1 VTLLRQYRFASFTL
15 VLVSIIAFSIA
26 TVDFLQ
32 LFVALVLAMVSW
44 YTTEGPRGRTLPN
57 WLVNTLIAGALA
69 WHALDFMRS
78 GELSAAVSTL
88 GRFLLWL
95 LIIKLFARPSVH
107 EDRQRLSLATMLVI
121 AGCLESVQFA
131 FGALVILYAALAIW
145 TAMLWR
151 LHASHAAGRSS
162 RAATKGFSPPL
173 ELAFGRRATP
183 QFRGMAVVSILF
195 VFVAS
200 AGVFVLFPRIPTLM
214 DARGPRGARTVSGFS
229 DEISLRGGDRISESR
244 RELFVVRWFGPDGEP
259 VRPSRTLFLRGAV
272 LDRYD
277 PAGERWLSA
286 RNTTGLRT
294 IRTPPAKE
302 FVSLGSSSDGSET
315 AAYTAEFEMRALAT
329 DVVFTL
335 YAPTA
340 LATTDTR
347 TVNFDP
353 ATYLIRDASSNRTA
367 RYWSYTLRV
376 QPQPSSATLADLS
389 GAGAGSGP
397 ARTRRGLQMPVP
409 EIRPIAERILA
420 EARKSVNL
428 PPEPAP
434 EASDAERFVYQ
445 REVAR
450 GIADWM
456 QSNFTYTT
464 DLSSIVKVA
473 DEDPIVSFLTRYRRG
488 HCEYFASGL
497 CAVLR
502 SLGIESRIITGY
514 IAMEF
519 DDATGEYTVRESN
532 AHAWVEV
539 RTGPY
544 AWTTVDATPE
554 DSLRELQEQNRSFAD
569 NFRWLYGT
577 IEFLWN
583 SRVVSYDSATQ
594 AAIADRVQTGWRESI
609 GEWLTSIND
618 RLSALT
624 TRLSLGQAGGVWL
637 AFIALGVLAAGLAP
651 AIVLLRQ
658 KRLRRALK
666 LDGVPRARRRALLR
680 ETSFYADALGELSR
694 AGFAKPEHVTPREH
708 ARALEE
714 RNPAAGQVFAAVAE
728 EFYRI
733 RFGDWTPP
741 AGHAEEMKSRI
752 FALRQALRQNLVLKM
767 AD

>member
-1 VTLLRQYRFASFTL
+1 MTLLRQYRFASFLL

-26 TVDFLQ
+26 TVDFLL

-44 YTTEGPRGRTLPN
+44 YTTEGPRGRTLPI
-57 WLVNTLIAGALA
+57 WLANTLIVGALA

-183 QFRGMAVVSILF
+183 QFRGMTVVSILF

-259 VRPSRTLFLRGAV
+259 VQPARALFLRGAV

-294 IRTPPAKE
+294 VRTPPAKE
-302 FVSLGSSSDGSET
+302 FAPLGSSSESTDGAT
-315 AAYTAEFEMRALAT
+315 YTAEFEMRALAT
-329 DVVFTL
+329 EVVFTL

-340 LATTDTR
+340 LATAETR

-353 ATYLIRDASSNRTA
+353 ATYLIRDASSNRAA
-367 RYWSYTLRV
+367 RYWSYSLRV
-376 QPQPSSATLADLS
+376 QPQPTGTVLADLS
-389 GAGAGSGP
+389 GVSAGAS
-397 ARTRRGLQMPVP
+397 RSRRGLQMPVP
-409 EIRPIAERILA
+409 EILPIAEQILA

-428 PPEPAP
+428 PPEPGP
-434 EASDAERFVYQ
+434 EASDTERFVYQ

-450 GIADWM
+450 GVADWM

-464 DLSSIVKVA
+464 DLSSIVKVTG
-473 DEDPIVSFLTRYRRG
+473 EDPIVSFLTRYRRG

-502 SLGIESRIITGY
+502 ALGIESRIITGY
-514 IAMEF
+514 IAMEY
-519 DDATGEYTVRESN
+519 DEATGEYTVRESN

-539 RTGPY
+539 RTGPF

-583 SRVVSYDSATQ
+583 SRVVSYDSAAQ
-594 AAIADRVQTGWRESI
+594 AAIADRVQSGWRESV
-609 GEWLTSIND
+609 GEWVTAVND

-624 TRLSLGQAGGVWL
+624 TRLSLGQAGGVWF

-651 AIVLLRQ
+651 AIVLFRR

-680 ETSFYADALGELSR
+680 DASFYADALGELSR
-694 AGFAKPEHVTPREH
+694 AGFSKPDHVTPREH

-741 AGHAEEMKSRI
+741 AGHAEEMKSRV

>member
-1 VTLLRQYRFASFTL
+1 MTLLRQYRFASFLL

-26 TVDFLQ
+26 TVDFLL

-44 YTTEGPRGRTLPN
+44 YTTEGPRGRTLPI
-57 WLVNTLIAGALA
+57 WLANTLIVGALA

-183 QFRGMAVVSILF
+183 QFRGMTVVSILC

-259 VRPSRTLFLRGAV
+259 VQPVRALFLRGAV

-294 IRTPPAKE
+294 VRTPPAKE
-302 FVSLGSSSDGSET
+302 FAPLGSSSESTDGAT
-315 AAYTAEFEMRALAT
+315 YTAEFEMRALAT
-329 DVVFTL
+329 EVVFTL

-340 LATTDTR
+340 LATAETR

-353 ATYLIRDASSNRTA
+353 ATYLIRDASSNRAA
-367 RYWSYTLRV
+367 RYWSYSLRV
-376 QPQPSSATLADLS
+376 QPQPTGTVLADLS
-389 GAGAGSGP
+389 GVSAGAS
-397 ARTRRGLQMPVP
+397 RSRRGLQMPVP
-409 EIRPIAERILA
+409 EILPIAEQILA

-428 PPEPAP
+428 PPEPGP
-434 EASDAERFVYQ
+434 EASDTERFVYQ

-450 GIADWM
+450 GVADWM

-464 DLSSIVKVA
+464 DLSSIVKVTG
-473 DEDPIVSFLTRYRRG
+473 EDPIVSFLTRYRRG

-502 SLGIESRIITGY
+502 ALGIESRIITGY
-514 IAMEF
+514 IAMEY
-519 DDATGEYTVRESN
+519 DEATGEYTVRESN

-539 RTGPY
+539 RTGPF

-583 SRVVSYDSATQ
+583 SRVVSYDSAAQ
-594 AAIADRVQTGWRESI
+594 AAIADRVQSGWRESV
-609 GEWLTSIND
+609 GEWVTAVND

-624 TRLSLGQAGGVWL
+624 TA
-637 AFIALGVLAAGLAP
+637 
-651 AIVLLRQ
+651 
-658 KRLRRALK
+658 
-666 LDGVPRARRRALLR
+666 
-680 ETSFYADALGELSR
+680 
-694 AGFAKPEHVTPREH
+694 
-708 ARALEE
+708 
-714 RNPAAGQVFAAVAE
+714 
-728 EFYRI
+728 
-733 RFGDWTPP
+733 
-741 AGHAEEMKSRI
+741 
-752 FALRQALRQNLVLKM
+752 
-767 AD
+767 

>member
-1 VTLLRQYRFASFTL
+1 MTLLRQYRFASFLL

-26 TVDFLQ
+26 TVDFLL

-44 YTTEGPRGRTLPN
+44 YTTEGPRGRTLPI
-57 WLVNTLIAGALA
+57 WLANTLIVGALA

-183 QFRGMAVVSILF
+183 QFRGMTVVSILC

-259 VRPSRTLFLRGAV
+259 VQPARALFLRGAV

-294 IRTPPAKE
+294 VRTPPAKE
-302 FVSLGSSSDGSET
+302 FAPLGSSSESTDGAT
-315 AAYTAEFEMRALAT
+315 YTAEFEMRALAT
-329 DVVFTL
+329 EVVFTL

-340 LATTDTR
+340 LATAETR

-353 ATYLIRDASSNRTA
+353 ATYLIRDASSNRAA
-367 RYWSYTLRV
+367 RYWSYSLRV
-376 QPQPSSATLADLS
+376 QPQPTGTVLADLS
-389 GAGAGSGP
+389 GVSAGAS
-397 ARTRRGLQMPVP
+397 RSRRGLQMPVP
-409 EIRPIAERILA
+409 EILPIAEQILA

-428 PPEPAP
+428 PPEPGP
-434 EASDAERFVYQ
+434 EASDTERFVYQ

-450 GIADWM
+450 GVADWM

-464 DLSSIVKVA
+464 DLSSIVKVTG
-473 DEDPIVSFLTRYRRG
+473 EDPIVSFLTRYRRG

-502 SLGIESRIITGY
+502 ALGIESRIITGY
-514 IAMEF
+514 IAMEY
-519 DDATGEYTVRESN
+519 DEATGEYTVRESN

-539 RTGPY
+539 RTGPF

-583 SRVVSYDSATQ
+583 SRVVSYDSAAQ
-594 AAIADRVQTGWRESI
+594 AAIADRVQSGWRESV
-609 GEWLTSIND
+609 GEWVTAVND

-624 TRLSLGQAGGVWL
+624 TRLSLGQAGGVWF
-637 AFIALGVLAAGLAP
+637 AFIALGMLAAGLAP
-651 AIVLLRQ
+651 AIVLFRR

-666 LDGVPRARRRALLR
+666 LDGVPRSRRRALLR
-680 ETSFYADALGELSR
+680 DASFYADALGELSR
-694 AGFAKPEHVTPREH
+694 AGFSKPDHVTPREH

-741 AGHAEEMKSRI
+741 AGHAEEMKSRV
-752 FALRQALRQNLVLKM
+752 FTLRQALRQNLVLKM